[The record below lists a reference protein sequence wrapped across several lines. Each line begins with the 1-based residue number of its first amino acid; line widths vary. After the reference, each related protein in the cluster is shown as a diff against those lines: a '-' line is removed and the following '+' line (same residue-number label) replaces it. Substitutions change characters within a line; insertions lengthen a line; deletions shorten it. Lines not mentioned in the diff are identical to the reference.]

1 MPRFITN
8 QSDLL
13 SELLKTYIP
22 NSKRLDFLTGY
33 FYFSGFYSIHREI
46 AGRDL
51 RILVGM
57 EADVTV
63 QHAIREYAD
72 TVQGPSSNLKTRQAY
87 FETTQKIINQADMAD
102 TKEGEDA

>member
-1 MPRFITN
+1 MSRFITN
-8 QSDLL
+8 QNDLL
-13 SELLKTYIP
+13 SELLKIYIP
-22 NSKRLDFLTGY
+22 TSNPLDFLVGY
-33 FYFSGFYSIHREI
+33 FYFSGFYSIYREI

-72 TVQGPSSNLKTRQAY
+72 TVQNGAASSNLKTRQA
-87 FETTQKIINQADMAD
+87 
-102 TKEGEDA
+102 